1 MFQTHEKEWQKLASG
16 KPKGIQMYL
25 SLPVSSGD
33 YIESSGGFVVRF
45 FWLSW
50 FACFVETGFYVSQP
64 GLELGT
70 HWRMTLSF

>member
-1 MFQTHEKEWQKLASG
+1 MAEVGFWQTQRY
-16 KPKGIQMYL
+16 PDVFV
-25 SLPVSSGD
+25 LPVSSGD

-64 GLELGT
+64 GFELGT